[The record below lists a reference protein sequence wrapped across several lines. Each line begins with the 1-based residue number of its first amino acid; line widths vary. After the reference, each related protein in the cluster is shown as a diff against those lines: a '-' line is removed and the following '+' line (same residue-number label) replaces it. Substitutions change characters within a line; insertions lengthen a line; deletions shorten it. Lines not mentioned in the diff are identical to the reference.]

1 MLVSP
6 TTAFSDS
13 MSYISRLPSRLS
25 IAPSTTHI
33 VSHPEN
39 MVVRLK
45 ADDIGFGLSLGGG
58 ASEHNNYPL
67 VISSIEPGGPAAR
80 CVCVEGREGGGG
92 SGMRR
97 ALVRE
102 DR

>member
-1 MLVSP
+1 
-6 TTAFSDS
+6 
-13 MSYISRLPSRLS
+13 
-25 IAPSTTHI
+25 
-33 VSHPEN
+33 

-80 CVCVEGREGGGG
+80 CVCVCVWVCVGVGVCVCVCGCVLGGGQEWEE
-92 SGMRR
+92 
-97 ALVRE
+97 LW
-102 DR
+102 